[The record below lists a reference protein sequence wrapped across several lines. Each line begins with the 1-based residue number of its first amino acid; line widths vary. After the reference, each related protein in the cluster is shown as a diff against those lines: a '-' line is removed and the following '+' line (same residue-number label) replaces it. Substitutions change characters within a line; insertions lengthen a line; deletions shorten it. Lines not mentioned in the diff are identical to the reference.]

1 MHSNRT
7 PLIIRWPGKTPEGE
21 TISQTM
27 VNSIDLAPTILD
39 IVGLSNLDGA
49 DGKSFRGLIDPAV
62 ATEGVGRKRVFV
74 HLNYPFSRKRFAMRG
89 LISMNDGYIWNG
101 WANGKTKFS
110 NESMSGR
117 TFAAMAEAAKNDP
130 TIAVRVS
137 HYLYRCPEELFDYE
151 RDPDALN
158 NLIDDLKAKPNLKAS
173 RSILLEHMKKTDDP
187 EFKDY
192 SVYLKSVRP
201 VIDAIQDD

>member
-1 MHSNRT
+1 
-7 PLIIRWPGKTPEGE
+7 
-21 TISQTM
+21 
-27 VNSIDLAPTILD
+27 
-39 IVGLSNLDGA
+39 
-49 DGKSFRGLIDPAV
+49 
-62 ATEGVGRKRVFV
+62 
-74 HLNYPFSRKRFAMRG
+74 
-89 LISMNDGYIWNG
+89 
-101 WANGKTKFS
+101 
-110 NESMSGR
+110 MSGR

-201 VIDAIQDD
+201 VIDAIQDDWAKFKTALQVLLGKALTAIGTLNSGHTRYPVRWPKTQHESLQFLFVNFLRSSKLDYLN

>member
-1 MHSNRT
+1 M
-7 PLIIRWPGKTPEGE
+7 
-21 TISQTM
+21 
-27 VNSIDLAPTILD
+27 
-39 IVGLSNLDGA
+39 
-49 DGKSFRGLIDPAV
+49 
-62 ATEGVGRKRVFV
+62 
-74 HLNYPFSRKRFAMRG
+74 
-89 LISMNDGYIWNG
+89 
-101 WANGKTKFS
+101 
-110 NESMSGR
+110 
-117 TFAAMAEAAKNDP
+117 
-130 TIAVRVS
+130 RVS